1 VTRVAGLV
9 LAAGEGR
16 RLGRPKALV
25 AVGGERWVDRAVRV
39 LHEGGCDPVYV
50 VAGAAALD
58 PPGATVV
65 ENPGWQSGMAS
76 SLRSGLA
83 ALHDAVDAVD
93 SVVVSLVDQPGIGAQ
108 AVTRVVDRL
117 RAGRSLVVAT
127 YDGQPRHPV
136 GIARALWPAVAESA
150 TGDGGARAFIAGN
163 PDLVTHV
170 ECGDVAD
177 PTDVDTPSDLEGELD
192 A

>member
-1 VTRVAGLV
+1 MTRIAGLV

-25 AVGGERWVDRAVRV
+25 EVGGERWVDRAVRV
-39 LHEGGCDPVYV
+39 LHEGGCDLVYV

-65 ENPGWQSGMAS
+65 ENPGWRSGMAS
-76 SLRSGLA
+76 SLRCGLA
-83 ALHDAVDAVD
+83 ALDDAVDPVD
-93 SVVVSLVDQPGIGAQ
+93 SVVVSLVDQPGIGAR

-117 RAGRSLVVAT
+117 REGRSLVVAT
-127 YDGQPRHPV
+127 YDGQPRNPV
-136 GIARALWPAVAESA
+136 GIARALWPSVAASA

-163 PDLVTHV
+163 PALVTQV